1 MTAASRATQTAE
13 ALTQDGQPRGLRRL
27 SAPDEFEEN
36 ETCEEIIRRW
46 RHDSIARKMSQC
58 GKRLAAAPSSH
69 APVGTPLDEM
79 TEIYVILALGIG
91 LGLVFAS
98 PAERVINGIAST
110 ISPPQVQIAPSVAP
124 APEAATG
131 AATIAFDKVSGK
143 IWASVEINGVP
154 ARLELDTGCNEILL
168 TAEIAK
174 RARLV
179 GEGSTYEVMGI
190 GGGTVKEK
198 AARVALLSVGGISI
212 KDARVWVEES
222 PDPSLQS
229 QKLDGLLG
237 LSFMRKFQVRMA
249 NGVLE
254 LTPLAAKRN

>member
-1 MTAASRATQTAE
+1 MSATSLATQTAE
-13 ALTQDGQPRGLRRL
+13 PLTDDSQAPALRVVSARG
-27 SAPDEFEEN
+27 EFEEM
-36 ETCEEIIRRW
+36 RRRQ
-46 RHDSIARKMSQC
+46 RHDSISRKMSQC
-58 GKRLAAAPSSH
+58 GKRLAPAPSSP
-69 APVGTPLDEM
+69 ALVGKPLDEM
-79 TEIYVILALGIG
+79 TEIYVIFGLGIG
-91 LGLVFAS
+91 FGLVFS
-98 PAERVINGIAST
+98 GVAERVIDSIASA
-110 ISPPQVQIAPSVAP
+110 ISPPQVQSAAARAPDVAM
-124 APEAATG
+124 G

-174 RARLV
+174 RAHLV
-179 GEGSTYEVMGI
+179 GEGAAYETMGI
-190 GGGTVKEK
+190 GGGRVKEK

-249 NGVLE
+249 NGVFE
-254 LTPLAAKRN
+254 LTPLKP

>member
-13 ALTQDGQPRGLRRL
+13 ALTQDGQPRGLRLL
-27 SAPDEFEEN
+27 SAPDEFQEI
-36 ETCEEIIRRW
+36 ETCEEMIRRW
-46 RHDSIARKMSQC
+46 QHDRITHKMSQC
-58 GKRLAAAPSSH
+58 GKRLAAAPSSL

-79 TEIYVILALGIG
+79 TEIYVILGLGIG
-91 LGLVFAS
+91 LGLVFAGA
-98 PAERVINGIAST
+98 AERVIDGIAST
-110 ISPPQVQIAPSVAP
+110 ISPPQVQIAAAR

-212 KDARVWVEES
+212 KDARVWIEES

-249 NGVLE
+249 NGVFE
-254 LTPLAAKRN
+254 LTPLKP